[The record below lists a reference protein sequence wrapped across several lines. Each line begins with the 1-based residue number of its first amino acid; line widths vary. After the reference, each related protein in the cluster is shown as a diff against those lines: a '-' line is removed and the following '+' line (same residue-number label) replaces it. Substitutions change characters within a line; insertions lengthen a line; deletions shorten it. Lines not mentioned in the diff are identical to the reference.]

1 MNTDNTIVMGVI
13 GQDCHSVG
21 NKVLHFAF
29 KEKGFVVHNLGVQC
43 SQEDLIKAAKEVNAD
58 AIVVSSLY
66 GHAELDCRGFSTNCI
81 KNGLNNVLLY
91 IGGNLSI
98 GKSEWEV
105 IERKFLKMGFNRVFS
120 ASDDLEW
127 AIDSIYNDISL
138 RKFKHPVSVTENKD
152 ASQKRKV
159 N

>member
-1 MNTDNTIVMGVI
+1 MNTITIVMGVI

-21 NKVLHFAF
+21 NKILHFAF
-29 KEKGFVVHNLGVQC
+29 KEKGFTVHNLGVQC
-43 SQEDLIKAAKEVNAD
+43 SQEDFINTAKAVKAD

-66 GHAELDCRGFSTNCI
+66 GHAELDCRGFSRNCI
-81 KNGLNNVLLY
+81 KNGLNSVLLY

-98 GKSEWEV
+98 GKSGWEN

-120 ASDDLEW
+120 PSDDLKW

-138 RKFKHPVSVTENKD
+138 RKVNDLTLDMGNKD